1 MKIYQC
7 SNCYYEID
15 FQTYLERGGLCPICN
30 RIIYSTNCYET
41 DPSVLKLKLKERDT
55 NAKTSE
61 S

>member
-1 MKIYQC
+1 MRVYQC

-15 FQTYLERGGLCPICN
+15 FQTYLERGGLCPICDH
-30 RIIYSTNCYET
+30 IIEPTNCYET
-41 DPSVLKLKLKERDT
+41 EPIKLKERDT

>member
-41 DPSVLKLKLKERDT
+41 EPIKLKERDT